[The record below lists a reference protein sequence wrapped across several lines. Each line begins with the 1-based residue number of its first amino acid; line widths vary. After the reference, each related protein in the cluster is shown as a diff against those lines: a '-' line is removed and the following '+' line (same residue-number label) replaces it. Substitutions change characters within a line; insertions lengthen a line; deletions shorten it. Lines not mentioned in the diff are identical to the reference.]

1 MSGIQNNAGANF
13 TLNNYFS
20 FAEPL
25 MLFMFVTRQ
34 FSVNVSFPC
43 SHIGQEYSLT
53 FSSQSDDVFTIQ
65 SNKSMTFTCIEVDA
79 QADYLSTSDS
89 SADGILKENIDISL
103 KGNLLG
109 LSRLLVEIM
118 EPDLTVKFYDVT
130 SRKTEP
136 LDITLP
142 VARNKRH
149 EIWFPVT
156 VLRNIRT
163 VDKIFMYLIT
173 VFLIL
178 ITMGFGCQL
187 DLGIVKECLKKPVAP
202 GIGFGCQYLVMPL
215 LGFAIAKFLPVDIDR
230 SVALGIFVCGTC
242 PGGGISNIYTYLLDG
257 DVSLS
262 ITMTFVSTVTS
273 LGMMPLWIYT
283 LGRLFVDDDYNITI
297 PYINMIQIIALITVP
312 LFIGIFIKYKFIK
325 IAVTIL
331 KLLKPVTVIC
341 ILVFLTVGLY
351 SNWYIFK
358 LFRPLHILA
367 GCLLP
372 YLGYIIG
379 GAIAA
384 ILKQPFARVKT
395 IALETGMQN
404 VGVAY
409 LLMIS
414 SFPPPHGDLS
424 SVAPMASALM
434 TPFPPF
440 LVTIV
445 YLIYKKCF
453 KKYEPVLEDE
463 PEVKVNANGDQ
474 QVLEQL
480 SSV

>member
-1 MSGIQNNAGANF
+1 
-13 TLNNYFS
+13 
-20 FAEPL
+20 
-25 MLFMFVTRQ
+25 
-34 FSVNVSFPC
+34 
-43 SHIGQEYSLT
+43 
-53 FSSQSDDVFTIQ
+53 
-65 SNKSMTFTCIEVDA
+65 
-79 QADYLSTSDS
+79 
-89 SADGILKENIDISL
+89 
-103 KGNLLG
+103 
-109 LSRLLVEIM
+109 
-118 EPDLTVKFYDVT
+118 
-130 SRKTEP
+130 
-136 LDITLP
+136 
-142 VARNKRH
+142 
-149 EIWFPVT
+149 
-156 VLRNIRT
+156 
-163 VDKIFMYLIT
+163 
-173 VFLIL
+173 
-178 ITMGFGCQL
+178 MGFGCKL

-215 LGFAIAKFLPVDIDR
+215 LGFAIAKLLPLDVDR

-262 ITMTFVSTVTS
+262 ITMTFLSTVAS

-283 LGRLFVDDDYNITI
+283 LGQLFVDDEYNITI
-297 PYINMIQIIALITVP
+297 PYVNMLQIIALITVP
-312 LFIGIFIKYKFIK
+312 LFVGIFIKYKFLKAALK
-325 IAVTIL
+325 ILTI
-331 KLLKPVTVIC
+331 LKPVTVIGILLFLC
-341 ILVFLTVGLY
+341 IGLY

-358 LFRPLHILA
+358 LFRPLHIVA

-384 ILKQPFARVKT
+384 ILKQPFSRVKT

-440 LVTIV
+440 IVTIV

-453 KKYEPVLEDE
+453 KKYEPVIDEE
-463 PEVKVNANGDQ
+463 PEVKVGNEGQEVKVNGEQ
-474 QVLEQL
+474 LLLEKL